1 MSAYA
6 EHKHGAMPDEEFRA
20 FGVEENNQDRWEQ
33 EHEYDEFLGEME
45 DEDE

>member
-6 EHKHGAMPDEEFRA
+6 EYKHGTMSDEEFRA
-20 FGVEENNQDRWEQ
+20 FGTEENNRDRWEP
-33 EHEYDEFLGEME
+33 EHEFDEFLEEME

>member
-6 EHKHGAMPDEEFRA
+6 EHNHGVITDEGFRA
-20 FGVEENNQDRWEQ
+20 FGVEENNRDRWEQ
-33 EHEYDEFLGEME
+33 EHEYDEFLEEME

>member
-20 FGVEENNQDRWEQ
+20 FGVEENNRARVR
-33 EHEYDEFLGEME
+33 
-45 DEDE
+45 